1 MTYKGEMENVQD
13 VLSVVMENPD
23 NMVIDTGATKSC
35 GGSIWYEQF
44 LELADD
50 HLKKRITEEKE
61 NRSFRFGN
69 NLKFPSKKLV
79 TIPIE
84 MGKLKTEVKV
94 SVVDAHIPLL
104 LGLDGM
110 EKLGISIDLEKR
122 IATTSRTNESFKL
135 LRTTNGHLALPFIKL
150 QSNKTSVEKCLLA
163 EEEVFVMDQC
173 DMEEKL
179 EKVRKIHNILCHPKP
194 EILKNFFYDSSDN

>member
-1 MTYKGEMENVQD
+1 M
-13 VLSVVMENPD
+13 
-23 NMVIDTGATKSC
+23 
-35 GGSIWYEQF
+35 
-44 LELADD
+44 
-50 HLKKRITEEKE
+50 
-61 NRSFRFGN
+61 
-69 NLKFPSKKLV
+69 KFPSKKLV

-84 MGKLKTEVKV
+84 MGNLNTEVKV

-194 EILKNFFYDSSDN
+194 EILKKFFYDSSDNSGETLEAVDRVTEECLVCKFKFKKTPTRPKVGLQVSRNFNYCVALDLSG